1 MGAGLQ
7 EPIASHTKGPICQI
21 PHPLWSVIRFH
32 PRNPQLHGKHY
43 NNHFVMQVKGVRIL
57 MPLKNIIV
65 VQHIDPDRYQKL
77 LDGYNVG
84 FLDCF
89 FKELDAIDTGL
100 YLIDQSRG
108 RIKIPS
114 VTYSMDVSSVNN
126 CGWKHQ

>member
-1 MGAGLQ
+1 
-7 EPIASHTKGPICQI
+7 
-21 PHPLWSVIRFH
+21 
-32 PRNPQLHGKHY
+32 
-43 NNHFVMQVKGVRIL
+43 